1 MLAPQPAAATLW
13 PVNPQLELC
22 NFYLQI
28 LGMMYHRDELLLR
41 MMTREMKMPVMATK
55 DRLRDRE
62 EREMWMWVKAQVV

>member
-13 PVNPQLELC
+13 SVNPQVELW
-22 NFYLQI
+22 NPYLQI

-41 MMTREMKMPVMATK
+41 MMTREMKMPVMATR